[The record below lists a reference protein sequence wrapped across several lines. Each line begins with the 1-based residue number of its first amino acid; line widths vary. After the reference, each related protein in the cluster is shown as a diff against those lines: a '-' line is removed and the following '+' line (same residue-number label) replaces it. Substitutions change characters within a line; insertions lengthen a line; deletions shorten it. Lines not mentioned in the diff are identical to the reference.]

1 MTKRTRGFT
10 LIELIVVILILG
22 ILAAIAAP
30 RFIDVAG
37 KARIAALN
45 GARAAVSSAATLAN
59 ALQAINSLG
68 SGASVTMEGTVVTM
82 TNGFPSGATG
92 GIDNAV
98 RVDAAAYT
106 TAAVGGVMTYQL
118 SGSPTP
124 ANCSFTYTQAT
135 STVAFIVSPPT
146 TSGCQ

>member
-1 MTKRTRGFT
+1 MTRQNRGFT
-10 LIELIVVILILG
+10 LIELIVVVLILG

-45 GARAAVSSAATLAN
+45 GARAAVSSAATMAN
-59 ALQAINSLG
+59 ALQAVNSLG
-68 SGASVTMEGTVVTM
+68 SGASVTIEGSVVAM
-82 TNGFPSGATG
+82 ANSFPTGAAG

-98 RVDAAAYT
+98 RMDTAAYST
-106 TAAVGGVMTYQL
+106 SASGGVMTYQL
-118 SGSPTP
+118 TGSPTP

-135 STVAFIVSPPT
+135 PTVAFQVSPPT
-146 TSGCQ
+146 TTGCQ